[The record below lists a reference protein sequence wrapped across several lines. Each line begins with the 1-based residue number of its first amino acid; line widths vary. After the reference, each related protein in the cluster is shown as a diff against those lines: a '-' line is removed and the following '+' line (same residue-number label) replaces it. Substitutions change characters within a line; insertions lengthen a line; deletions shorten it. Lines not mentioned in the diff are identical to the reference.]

1 MKIKMTEPFFSVDD
15 FRKWMR
21 HNDGDQ
27 PTPQLNRKSAVGAI
41 VESKVGS
48 KKLSNVIESE
58 DDVYDL
64 SVDFRHNGGTVTE
77 VDGKNFLIEVDGGSF
92 WIPRHYVRKV

>member
-1 MKIKMTEPFFSVDD
+1 
-15 FRKWMR
+15 MR

-27 PTPQLNRKSAVGAI
+27 PTSKLNRKSAVGAV

-48 KKLSNVIESE
+48 KKLSSIIESE
-58 DDVYDL
+58 DIDVYDL
-64 SVDFRHNGGTVTE
+64 SVDFRHNGGTVAE
-77 VDGKNFLIEVDGGSF
+77 VNGKNFLIEVDSGRF